1 MEIEKKLLE
10 DLSGSC
16 MGGYI
21 DHVNTGGNMVNV
33 GSFSVDPS
41 QNALNMNQPL
51 FLHVS
56 TNRWCT
62 FAGITGAGLTI
73 RYDDGTLASGVPPH
87 DVANLG
93 IQA

>member
-1 MEIEKKLLE
+1 MQIEKKLFD
-10 DLSGSC
+10 DLSMSC
-16 MGGYI
+16 AGGYI
-21 DHVNTGGNMVNV
+21 DHDSRGGNMVNV
-33 GSFSVDPS
+33 GNFSVDPT

-56 TNRWCT
+56 TNQWCT
-62 FAGITGAGLTI
+62 FAGITGAGLTV
-73 RYDDGTLASGVPPH
+73 RYVDGTITHGVSPH